1 MDDTAEFE
9 RGKREWAARM
19 GEDATLR
26 DLARDVLVRA
36 DRHHY
41 SYQWS
46 WLGLPIIQM
55 PGDIVVTQEVIWATR
70 PTVVIETGIARGGSL
85 ILYASLLQI
94 IGEGRVVGIDI
105 SIRAHNRA
113 NIEGHPL
120 YHRIELVE
128 GSSTAPEVL
137 DAVRA
142 RVAAEDRVM
151 VILDSDHTHD
161 HVLAELRLYAPL
173 VTPGQY
179 LIVAD
184 TVLDDI
190 PPQTH
195 RPRSWGPGNNP
206 QTALDAYLAEC
217 SRFERDAYIDAKLLD
232 TANPGGYLHCKG

>member
-36 DRHHY
+36 DRHYY

-206 QTALDAYLAEC
+206 KTALDAYLAEC

>member
-206 QTALDAYLAEC
+206 KTALDAYLAEC

>member
-9 RGKREWAARM
+9 CGKREWAARM

-36 DRHHY
+36 DQHHY

-55 PGDIVVTQEVIWATR
+55 PGDIVVAQEVIWATR

-85 ILYASLLQI
+85 ILYASLLQV

-120 YHRIELVE
+120 CHRIELVE

-206 QTALDAYLAEC
+206 KTALDAYLAEC

-232 TANPGGYLHCKG
+232 TANPGGYLRCKG